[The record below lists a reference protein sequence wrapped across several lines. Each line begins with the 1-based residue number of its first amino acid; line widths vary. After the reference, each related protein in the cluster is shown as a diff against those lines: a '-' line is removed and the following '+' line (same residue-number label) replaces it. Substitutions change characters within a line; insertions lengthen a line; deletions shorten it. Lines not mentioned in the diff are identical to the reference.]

1 LTPLDDLDDGEAP
14 GKVRPG
20 RRFKSLSFNR
30 VLPNMMTLLAMC
42 AGLTA
47 IRYAVNE
54 QWDRAVI
61 AIVIAAIID
70 GLDGRIARMLRG
82 TSKFGAELDS
92 LADAVNFGVVPAMV
106 VYLWAMDT
114 AGSLGWAL
122 CLLHAVCC
130 VLRLARFNTMIG
142 EPEIPAW
149 AHSYFTG
156 IPAPSGAGF
165 AILPL
170 ILFLETGRGIFD
182 SPWIVG
188 AFLLMSSFLMV
199 SRVPT
204 YSLKAI
210 RLKPQWVVPMMLA
223 VGVLAAFLVTDPW
236 RTLSVVGFL
245 YLGSIPVSAWTYRR
259 QHRNAQAASASPV

>member
-1 LTPLDDLDDGEAP
+1 MTPLDEPDGDGEGARLS
-14 GKVRPG
+14 RPG
-20 RRFKSLSFNR
+20 RRFKSLSINR
-30 VLPNMMTLLAMC
+30 VLPNMMTLLALC
-42 AGLTA
+42 AGMTA
-47 IRYAVNE
+47 IRYAVND

-61 AIVIAAIID
+61 AIVIAGIID
-70 GLDGRIARMLRG
+70 ALDGGVARMLRG

-142 EPEIPAW
+142 EPEVPPW

-156 IPAPSGAGF
+156 VPAPSGAGF

-170 ILFLETGRGIFD
+170 ILFLETGRGVFD

-188 AFLLMSSFLMV
+188 AFLLTSSILMV
-199 SRVPT
+199 SQVPT

-210 RLKPQWVVPMMLA
+210 RLKPSWVIPAMLA

-236 RTLSVVGFL
+236 RTLSVVGFV
-245 YLGSIPVSAWTYRR
+245 YLGSIPVSYYTYQR
-259 QHRNAQAASASPV
+259 QMKRTVAATPGA

>member
-1 LTPLDDLDDGEAP
+1 MPLDEPDDADTP
-14 GKVRPG
+14 SRLTRPG
-20 RRFKSLSFNR
+20 RRFKSLSINR

-61 AIVIAAIID
+61 AIVIAGVID
-70 GLDGRIARMLRG
+70 GLDGRVARMLRG

-106 VYLWAMDT
+106 IYLWAMHS

-142 EPEIPAW
+142 EPEVRPW
-149 AHSYFTG
+149 AHRYFTG
-156 IPAPSGAGF
+156 VPAPSGAGL

-170 ILFLETGRGIFD
+170 ILFLETGRGVFD
-182 SPWIVG
+182 SPWVVG
-188 AFLLMSSFLMV
+188 AFLLVSSILMV
-199 SRVPT
+199 SQVPT
-204 YSLKAI
+204 YSMKAI
-210 RLKPQWVVPMMLA
+210 RLKPSWVIPAMLA
-223 VGVLAAFLVTDPW
+223 VGILAAFLVTDPW
-236 RTLSVVGFL
+236 LTLSVVGFL
-245 YLGSIPVSAWTYRR
+245 YLGSIPVSAWSHKR
-259 QHRNAQAASASPV
+259 QVLRAAAAPPV